1 MRRSFLAIASQY
13 KTSLLKLYK
22 ILLSTRTGMLSYY
35 VILFTR
41 LTLTFLNCT
50 VLVHYELHRESVPWL
65 VSSIPTTTK
74 TKRWWCLLVYSVED
88 CSCVLIRGLVY
99 GRSIVFVSVRVYVC
113 VCERERERESEDG
126 TDPGRI
132 RIRVIEPDGNEWYNV
147 DRTNN
152 FGRSLFPGV
161 AVTDTYRSEPKQQR
175 RRQRRPKQNPSKNR
189 KKCNDGQ

>member
-41 LTLTFLNCT
+41 LTLTFLNYT

-88 CSCVLIRGLVY
+88 CSCVLIRGRVY
-99 GRSIVFVSVRVYVC
+99 GSSIVVISVLVC
-113 VCERERERESEDG
+113 VCVCVCMGVCERVCVRVKTRRDG
-126 TDPGRI
+126 SLQDPHPRCRTPMKTKGTTST
-132 RIRVIEPDGNEWYNV
+132 EP
-147 DRTNN
+147 TT
-152 FGRSLFPGV
+152 STGV
-161 AVTDTYRSEPKQQR
+161 WFVVASATKTYPPPPPHPQ
-175 RRQRRPKQNPSKNR
+175 P
-189 KKCNDGQ
+189 

>member
-88 CSCVLIRGLVY
+88 CSCVLIRGRVY
-99 GRSIVFVSVRVYVC
+99 GSSIVVISVLVC
-113 VCERERERESEDG
+113 VCVCVKECVCASRQDG
-126 TDPGRI
+126 TDPCRI
-132 RIRVIEPDGNEWYNV
+132 LILVVEP
-147 DRTNN
+147 R
-152 FGRSLFPGV
+152 
-161 AVTDTYRSEPKQQR
+161 
-175 RRQRRPKQNPSKNR
+175 
-189 KKCNDGQ
+189 

>member
-88 CSCVLIRGLVY
+88 CSCVLIRGRVY
-99 GRSIVFVSVRVYVC
+99 GSSIVVISVLVC
-113 VCERERERESEDG
+113 VCVCVCMGVCERVCVRVKTRRDG
-126 TDPGRI
+126 SLQDPHPRCRTPMKTKGTTSTEPTTCFNL
-132 RIRVIEPDGNEWYNV
+132 RVLC
-147 DRTNN
+147 
-152 FGRSLFPGV
+152 GRS
-161 AVTDTYRSEPKQQR
+161 ATTTYPQHPQ
-175 RRQRRPKQNPSKNR
+175 P
-189 KKCNDGQ
+189 